1 MCVVSAMSRHGSF
14 DLVAVAVLGSV
25 AAFIVATPIIV
36 PEAFRAIAALL
47 LVFVLLGYAAQAA
60 LMPHIPMP
68 SAEAVMVA
76 LGLALSVT
84 IFTGLL
90 INLSPGG
97 FDRSTW
103 AYTIGALTV
112 VASSIGIRRRGRVI
126 GAAIRLPS
134 LPLVVTVAVTGT
146 LTAASFAIAL
156 TGVAEQPRPGF
167 AQLWLLHGSDPS
179 SVVVGIRNE
188 SEQAETMSLR
198 LQLDGDQVAAWP
210 AVTLVPGET
219 WTTDQALPEASDGGV
234 REVQAILATAQE
246 PAIELRRVD
255 LEVGS

>member
-1 MCVVSAMSRHGSF
+1 MCVVSLMSRHRPF
-14 DLVAVAVLGSV
+14 DLVAVAVLGAL
-25 AAFIVATPIIV
+25 AAFIVATPAIL
-36 PEAFRAIAALL
+36 PEAGHALAALL

-68 SAEAVMVA
+68 SAEGLMVA
-76 LGLALSVT
+76 LGLALSVM
-84 IFTGLL
+84 ILTGLL
-90 INLSPGG
+90 INLLPGG

-112 VASSIGIRRRGRVI
+112 VASAIGIRRRGRVM
-126 GAAIRLPS
+126 GAAIQWPS
-134 LPLVVTVAVTGT
+134 LPLVLAVAVAGT
-146 LTAASFAIAL
+146 LTAASFVIAR
-156 TGVAEQPRPGF
+156 TGVDEQPRPGF
-167 AQLWLLHGSDPS
+167 TQLWMVQGTDAS
-179 SVVVGIRNE
+179 SVRIGIRNE
-188 SEQAETMSLR
+188 SGQVERLSLLLQA
-198 LQLDGDQVAAWP
+198 DGDQVAAWP
-210 AVTLVPGET
+210 VITLVPGET